1 MKKLLLVFLC
11 FFSYLLNAQ
20 SVDSLIP
27 QNYPQVIKSE
37 STGWNSS
44 DFETYLKKYKIMYG
58 KPTYE
63 STSNA
68 AHMEWI
74 WVVKKMVL
82 TVKYIMKNSLS
93 PAETKI
99 ELVEKSSYNF

>member
-44 DFETYLKKYKIMYG
+44 DFEPYLKKYTITCCAFRNK
-58 KPTYE
+58 
-63 STSNA
+63 N
-68 AHMEWI
+68 
-74 WVVKKMVL
+74 KKDC
-82 TVKYIMKNSLS
+82 S
-93 PAETKI
+93 I
-99 ELVEKSSYNF
+99 E

>member
-1 MKKLLLVFLC
+1 
-11 FFSYLLNAQ
+11 
-20 SVDSLIP
+20 
-27 QNYPQVIKSE
+27 
-37 STGWNSS
+37 
-44 DFETYLKKYKIMYG
+44 MYG

-74 WVVKKMVL
+74 WVGKKMVL